1 MCGIIGCVLEEGKVA
16 PLLRAAL
23 KRLEYRGYDSV
34 GEATVHNGKLYI
46 KKDAGKLDD
55 VHARLNLDELPG
67 RVGIGHTRWATHG
80 APSMVN
86 AHPHTDCAETVAVVM
101 NGIIEN
107 YAELREELTRT
118 DHLYRSRCD
127 AEVIPHLIEK
137 YAVNGATLI
146 DAVLKTLKELKGAYA
161 IAVISERE
169 PDKIICAAK
178 EAPLVIG
185 IGERAIY
192 CASDIPAFLPM
203 TNKVIFLE
211 DGEVAILTLAGPKIL
226 KADTG
231 EEVHR
236 NVVEIPWSTT
246 QAEKSG
252 YAHFMLKEI
261 HEQPLA
267 LRNVLRTR
275 EIYYD
280 LMTTILNDAKNVFLV
295 AAGTSYHSCVAA
307 SYMFSQLAHLVTLPV
322 VASEFIENYGNII
335 DDRTVV
341 LAVSQ
346 SGETADVLNPVR
358 FAKSKGAKI
367 VGITNVMGSSLTRL
381 CNVYI
386 GQNSGPEIGVC
397 ATKTFI
403 AQLMVFAKLAINL
416 ALKRGHLSKEDAD
429 HLLAKLLSMPN
440 MIQDILDKTESV
452 TQKLAEKYKDSRCMC
467 FLGRGINYATALEGR
482 LKLLEVSYI
491 PSLAYPAGESKHG
504 FIALVEKNYPV
515 IFVAPRDQTYDK
527 TISNIMEMK
536 ARGANII
543 SIIEDKDE
551 QVRKLSDEYIEI
563 PSDIPAPFL
572 PIACVV
578 PLQLL
583 AYYTAVY
590 RSLDPDMPRN
600 LAKSV
605 TVL

>member
-1 MCGIIGCVLEEGKVA
+1 MCGIIGCILEEGKAA

-34 GEATVHNGKLYI
+34 GEATVYNGKLYI
-46 KKDAGKLDD
+46 KKDAGRLDEI
-55 VHARLNLDELPG
+55 HARLNLDDLPG
-67 RVGIGHTRWATHG
+67 SIGIGHTRWATHG

-86 AHPHTDCAETVAVVM
+86 AHPFTDCAESIAVVM

-107 YAELREELTRT
+107 YAELREELTKT

-137 YAVNGATLI
+137 YTSTGGTLV
-146 DAVLKTLKELKGAYA
+146 DAVLKTLKDLKGSYA
-161 IAVISERE
+161 IAILSEKE
-169 PDKIICAAK
+169 PDKIICAVK

-185 IGERAIY
+185 VGEKALY

-203 TNKVIFLE
+203 TNKVVFLE
-211 DGEVAILTLAGPKIL
+211 DGEVAVLSLAGLKIL

-236 NVVEIPWSTT
+236 DVIEIPWSTT
-246 QAEKSG
+246 QAEKAG
-252 YAHFMLKEI
+252 YAHFMIKEI
-261 HEQPLA
+261 HEEPLVLKNA
-267 LRNVLRTR
+267 LRTSEV
-275 EIYYD
+275 YYD
-280 LMTTILNDAKNVFLV
+280 LMTTMLNDAKNVFLV
-295 AAGTSYHSCVAA
+295 AAGTSSHACIAA
-307 SYMFSQLAHLVTLPV
+307 SYMFSQLAHLGTLPI

-335 DDRTVV
+335 DDKTVV

-346 SGETADVLNPVR
+346 SGETADVLNAVR
-358 FAKSKGAKI
+358 FAKSKGARVI
-367 VGITNVMGSSLTRL
+367 GITNVMGCSLTRF
-381 CNVYI
+381 CSVYI
-386 GQNSGPEIGVC
+386 GQNSGPEVGVA

-416 ALKRGHLSKEDAD
+416 AEKRGYLSEENAGT
-429 HLLAKLLSMPN
+429 LVAELLSMPN
-440 MIQDILDKTESV
+440 RIQQILDKTEEPIK
-452 TQKLAEKYKDSRCMC
+452 KLAENLKDSRCVC
-467 FLGRGINYATALEGR
+467 FLGRGLNYATALEGR

-536 ARGANII
+536 ARGAKII

-551 QVRKLSDEYIEI
+551 QVRKLSDEYVEVPSGI
-563 PSDIPAPFL
+563 PEPFL

-583 AYYTAVY
+583 AYYTAVC
-590 RSLDPDMPRN
+590 RNLDPDMPRN